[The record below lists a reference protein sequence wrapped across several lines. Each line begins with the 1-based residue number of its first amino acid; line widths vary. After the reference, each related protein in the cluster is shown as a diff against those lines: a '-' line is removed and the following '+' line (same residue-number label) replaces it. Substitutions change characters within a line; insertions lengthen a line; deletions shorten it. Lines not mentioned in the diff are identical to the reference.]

1 MKNEIVLFKS
11 QDGAVSLPVSV
22 EADTVWLTQAQMA
35 QLFGRSQPVIARH
48 IKNAF
53 DEGEVNRDEAYAKIA
68 YLAENAAGAAKV
80 AIYNLDVIISVG
92 YRVKSQRGVEFR
104 RWATRVL
111 KEYIMRGYAVN
122 RQRIAQLGQA
132 VEVMKRVSNSL
143 DAEQVLDVV
152 KTYSSALDLL
162 DGYDHQTIGKP
173 KAKGRSVVLS
183 YEECRRFIDAMK
195 FSAGSALFGNEKD
208 GSFKSA
214 LGAVYSVVRREG
226 PLFLRAGEGRE
237 PPLPRHEEPRLL
249 GRQQAHRRRAFP
261 LLPQAQPPAA
271 AQGRLQ
277 AHRGPYARR
286 PHRHDRRIQASRKG
300 NDGQPRHDV
309 PGVMPRA
316 VRDEV
321 KVGVR

>member
-92 YRVKSQRGVEFR
+92 YRVKSQRGVE
-104 RWATRVL
+104 
-111 KEYIMRGYAVN
+111 
-122 RQRIAQLGQA
+122 
-132 VEVMKRVSNSL
+132 
-143 DAEQVLDVV
+143 
-152 KTYSSALDLL
+152 
-162 DGYDHQTIGKP
+162 
-173 KAKGRSVVLS
+173 
-183 YEECRRFIDAMK
+183 CRRFIDAMK

-214 LGAVYSVVRREG
+214 LGAVYRRS
-226 PLFLRAGEGRE
+226 AGRTSI
-237 PPLPRHEEPRLL
+237 PP
-249 GRQQAHRRRAFP
+249 RRR
-261 LLPQAQPPAA
+261 
-271 AQGRLQ
+271 
-277 AHRGPYARR
+277 R
-286 PHRHDRRIQASRKG
+286 PRTSSTSS
-300 NDGQPRHDV
+300 
-309 PGVMPRA
+309 
-316 VRDEV
+316 
-321 KVGVR
+321 

>member
-1 MKNEIVLFKS
+1 MKNEIVLFRS

-35 QLFGRSQPVIARH
+35 QLFGRSQSVIARH

-143 DAEQVLDVV
+143 DTEQVLDVV

-195 FSAGSALFGNEKD
+195 FSAGSAL
-208 GSFKSA
+208 SA
-214 LGAVYSVVRREG
+214 TRRTD
-226 PLFLRAGEGRE
+226 RSS
-237 PPLPRHEEPRLL
+237 PPLARSTSRSA
-249 GRQQAHRRRAFP
+249 GRTSIPPRRRRP
-261 LLPQAQPPAA
+261 
-271 AQGRLQ
+271 RTSSTSS
-277 AHRGPYARR
+277 RR
-286 PHRHDRRIQASRKG
+286 TTASRTATSASP
-300 NDGQPRHDV
+300 PRFSSTSSSATACCCARTA
-309 PGVMPRA
+309 PSASRTIRSSPSPS
-316 VRDEV
+316 
-321 KVGVR
+321 